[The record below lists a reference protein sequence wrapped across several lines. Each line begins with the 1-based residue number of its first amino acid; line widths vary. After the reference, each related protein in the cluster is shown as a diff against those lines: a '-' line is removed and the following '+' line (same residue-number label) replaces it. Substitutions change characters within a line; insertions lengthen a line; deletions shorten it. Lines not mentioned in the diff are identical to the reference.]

1 MTQFPFRTTIFY
13 ASANLLLAGAVLY
26 LSIPVAAS
34 WIFAAGAAGIAVC
47 RLTQPV
53 GKASVR
59 GKRLHMFNV
68 AAALLMLVA
77 SVFMFRRQN
86 EWIACLSIAA
96 MLQAYAVLADN

>member
-1 MTQFPFRTTIFY
+1 MFY
-13 ASANLLLAGAVLY
+13 ASAVLLLAGAALY
-26 LSIPVAAS
+26 LAVPVVAP

-53 GKASVR
+53 GKVSVR
-59 GKRLHMFNV
+59 AKRLHMFNV

-77 SVFMFRRQN
+77 SVFMFRGEN

-96 MLQAYAVLADN
+96 VLQVYVVLIEN